1 MEAGMSA
8 YYNEHDKYAAAWLR
22 ELIKEGHI
30 APGIVDER
38 SIEDILPDELVGYTQ
53 VHFFAGIAIWSAAL
67 RGAGWPD
74 DRPVWTGSCPCQ
86 PFSQAGKGKG
96 TSDERHL
103 WPAFFHL
110 IQNGKQPEV
119 PVFGEQVASKDG
131 LAWLDTVQADMEA
144 EGYSFGAVDICAAGF
159 GAPHIRQRLFFHAE
173 RLADTGRNDSTG
185 RGGVRNMEHS
195 EVAIEREAQEREWSG
210 NAIDDGGSTSRL
222 AHPGHSEHIGR
233 NPVREADGE
242 HGGSEG
248 AGEGAEAE
256 RVGEVDDTSVRNAGY
271 GVADATAKRLQGSAR
286 EASPTERIIQIEPT
300 QRSDTGV
307 QWTGPTNGFW
317 GDPDWLYGKDD
328 KWRPVRSGSFPLA
341 YESPARVVLLRGYG
355 NAIVKEVAQEF
366 IKAVMAE

>member
-1 MEAGMSA
+1 MSA
-8 YYNEHDKYAAAWLR
+8 YYNEHDKYAAEWLR

-53 VHFFAGIAIWSAAL
+53 VHFFAGIGIWSAAL

-173 RLADTGRNDSTG
+173 RLDNTTGSRCI
-185 RGGVRNMEHS
+185 R
-195 EVAIEREAQEREWSG
+195 EVGDAEINSWDEARMRVLGLGCE
-210 NAIDDGGSTSRL
+210 DDGL
-222 AHPGHSEHIGR
+222 AHPGHGEHIGR

-248 AGEGAEAE
+248 AGEGTGAE
-256 RVGEVDDTSVRNAGY
+256 RVGEVDDASVRSTGD
-271 GVADATAKRLQGSAR
+271 GVADAEYDGHGEQGGLTTEQDINGKEVGVSHGR
-286 EASPTERIIQIEPT
+286 YSTYQEQPT
-300 QRSDTGV
+300 S
-307 QWTGPTNGFW
+307 GPTNGFW

-341 YESPARVVLLRGYG
+341 HESPARVVLLRGYG